1 MNKNYD
7 WRLGAWKAL
16 KAAGLAFIGVAV
28 SSGLADNAVDAI
40 TVGLVPHVNP
50 VFTVALVGAA
60 KFLHNLIKNYKPPTP
75 VIDEVTEK

>member
-1 MNKNYD
+1 MSSNYD
-7 WRLGAWKAL
+7 WKIGAWKAL
-16 KAAGLAFIGVAV
+16 KAAGVTFIGVAV
-28 SSGLADNAVDAI
+28 TSGLADHAVDVI

-50 VFTVALVGAA
+50 IFTVALVGAA